1 MPPPNDID
9 PKSEQQT
16 HTPPALIEAVP
27 QGPMLRFRFVWRFIL
42 LLVLVGIAAILW
54 VESQTSLIQAHFLT
68 PYAQSLSYTLE
79 PGPSDSTHYPT
90 HGPFDVRLGYTQLP
104 QHMARLQSSG
114 MQIDAQARLS
124 DELQHYL
131 TFGLNLPYQEKTNT
145 GLEIRDK
152 QDEVIYRFKYPQWS
166 YKQFEDIPPIVWQS
180 LLFIED
186 RDALST
192 EHPYRN
198 PAIDWV
204 RFFKAAVFKTA
215 ELINIDTPAMGGST
229 LATQIEKYRHSDD
242 GITSSITEKLKQIA
256 SASVRIYQQGDE
268 TYPARQKLVLDYL
281 NTVPLSA
288 APGYGEING
297 LGDGL
302 KVWFDTNP
310 NEVNRLLLL
319 KNAKGEELIQQGLA
333 LRQVVALMIAHR
345 RPSDYLFRARN
356 ELESLSESYL
366 RLLARE
372 GYISTELRD
381 AALSVKLGFRQ
392 FSLNPAATPIPTNK
406 GVNLARTRL
415 TNLLGTRLYELDR
428 MDLSVR
434 TTLQGDLQESISYHL
449 RQLRDPAVAKANGLV
464 GEYLLQEGQAANL
477 RYSFTL
483 FEKTPDSNRVRVQTD
498 NTDQPFDI
506 NEGSK
511 LELGSTAKVRVL
523 ATYLE
528 IIAEI
533 WHRNR
538 SLSMEELRQSLR
550 SASDILSQWTLE
562 QMLVNPELTLTD
574 LLQVALQRR
583 YSASPAERFFTGGGM
598 HTFGNFKKEDNMK
611 QPTALESLQQSI
623 NLPFVRM
630 LREIVQYTN
639 AQSIVN
645 LKEVL
650 GNDQDPRRLELLNR
664 FIDRE
669 SQVFLSRFWTK
680 YRGKPADDRMEIF
693 LSGLQLTPGKL
704 AVIHRYLFPD
714 SDMASFE
721 AFMKQELPNYAW
733 GNKEIAK
740 LYGQYHRDKHNLQDQ
755 GYLARVHPLEL
766 WLLGYLLDQE
776 KNASGVLPSLHQ
788 TLEDSATERREIY
801 NWLLKSKAK
810 NKRDNRIRIA
820 LEVEAF
826 SDILRRWKKHGYP
839 FDHLVP
845 SLATALG
852 SSGDRPAA
860 LTELMGIIQ
869 NKGQRLPVYRIEK
882 LEFAVDTP
890 YEARLSIKPQA
901 PQQVM
906 DPAVAETLRYALSTV
921 VQNGT
926 GRRIKDIFKLTDN
939 SEMMV
944 GGKTGTGDNRLV
956 MIGPGGQRMKT
967 RALSRTA
974 TFVFFL
980 GDRHFGTLTAFVP
993 GDKASNYSFTSAL
1006 PVQVLKSMAPLIQ
1019 PYLLL
1024 ADESIAEEAKLEEE
1038 ILTEE
1043 GPLATEITPEPVPEE
1058 RAEQADSLRPD
1069 EVPAAQA
1076 DLSKP
1081 DETPAA
1087 QADLSKPDETPA
1099 AQADQSKPDE
1109 GPEEPSPGI
1118 FEKIEEDS
1126 PEEPETHY
1134 IEPTVNEP
1142 LEISATDSSD
1152 NIADENTDQ
1161 SSADIPGKTVEGQ
1174 TEEAPADNAQPAS
1187 NIDGDVSL

>member
-1 MPPPNDID
+1 MSSHHKIA
-9 PKSEQQT
+9 PKHDQQT
-16 HTPPALIEAVP
+16 PAAQTLIETVP
-27 QGPMLRFRFVWRFIL
+27 QGPLIRFRFVWCFLLLL
-42 LLVLVGIAAILW
+42 LLVGLALLVW
-54 VESQTSLIQAHFLT
+54 VESQTSIIQAHFLT
-68 PYAQSLSYTLE
+68 PYAKSLSYRLE

-90 HGPFDVRLGYTQLP
+90 HGPFDMRLGYTQLP
-104 QHMARLQSSG
+104 QHLARLQSSG

-124 DELQHYL
+124 NELQHYL
-131 TFGLNLPYQEKTNT
+131 SFGLNLPYREKTST
-145 GLEIRDK
+145 GLEIRDNH
-152 QDEVIYRFKYPQWS
+152 DDTIYRFNYPQWS
-166 YKQFEDIPPIVWQS
+166 YKHFEDIPPIVWQS

-186 RDALST
+186 REALST

-198 PAIDWV
+198 PAIDWA
-204 RFFKAAVFKTA
+204 RFLKAAVFKTA
-215 ELINIDTPAMGGST
+215 EMINIDTPAMGGST

-242 GITSSITEKLKQIA
+242 GITSSISEKLRQIA
-256 SASVRIYQQGDE
+256 SASVRIYQQGEE
-268 TYPARQKLVLDYL
+268 TYATRQRLVLDYL

-302 KVWFDTNP
+302 KVWFDTHA
-310 NEVNRLLLL
+310 NEVNRLLRLD
-319 KNAKGEELIQQGLA
+319 NAKGEELIQQGLA

-372 GYISTELRD
+372 GFISSELRD
-381 AALSVKLGFRQ
+381 AALSVKLNFRQ
-392 FSLNPAATPIPTNK
+392 FSLNPAATPIPSNK

-415 TNLLGTRLYELDR
+415 INLLGISLYQLDR

-434 TTLQGDLQESISYHL
+434 TTLHGDLQESISHHL
-449 RQLRDPAVAKANGLV
+449 RQLRDPAIAKANGLV

-483 FEKTPDSNRVRVQTD
+483 FEKTPNSNQVRVQTD

-511 LELGSTAKVRVL
+511 LELGSTAKLRVL

-533 WHRNR
+533 WHRHQ
-538 SLSMEELRQSLR
+538 SQSPEAQRQSLS
-550 SASDILSQWTLE
+550 SASDVLSQWTLE
-562 QMLVNPELTLTD
+562 QILNNPELTLTE
-574 LLQVALQRR
+574 LLHNALQRK
-583 YSASPAERFFTGGGM
+583 YSANPNERFFTGGGT
-598 HTFGNFKKEDNMK
+598 HTFGNFKKEDNQK

-630 LREIVQYTN
+630 LRDIVQYTN

-645 LKEVL
+645 QKEIL
-650 GNDQDPRRLELLNR
+650 GNDSDPRRLELLNR

-680 YRGKPADDRMEIF
+680 YRGKSAEDRLEIF

-714 SDMASFE
+714 SDLATFE
-721 AFMKQELPNYAW
+721 AFLRQELPNYAW
-733 GNKEIAK
+733 GQKEISQ

-801 NWLLKSKAK
+801 DWLLKSKAK

-882 LEFAVDTP
+882 LEFATDTP
-890 YEARLSIKPQA
+890 YEARLSIKPQDA
-901 PQQVM
+901 QQVM
-906 DPAVAETLRYALSTV
+906 DPEVAETLRYALSTV

-926 GRRIKDIFKLTDN
+926 GRRIKDIFKETDH
-939 SEMMV
+939 SEMMI

-1024 ADESIAEEAKLEEE
+1024 AEELTELAANQQTALPEDAQIETVGDAEPVESASVVEQNAELAVDKNTESSQTEHNEPATVQSTDTEPTEQNQQSSEQETDITPPENKEQTSLEQLEQ
-1038 ILTEE
+1038 LTEE
-1043 GPLATEITPEPVPEE
+1043 NSGQMNDDQSEDSSILDTEPVFSNSPESTPE
-1058 RAEQADSLRPD
+1058 
-1069 EVPAAQA
+1069 
-1076 DLSKP
+1076 
-1081 DETPAA
+1081 
-1087 QADLSKPDETPA
+1087 
-1099 AQADQSKPDE
+1099 
-1109 GPEEPSPGI
+1109 
-1118 FEKIEEDS
+1118 
-1126 PEEPETHY
+1126 
-1134 IEPTVNEP
+1134 
-1142 LEISATDSSD
+1142 
-1152 NIADENTDQ
+1152 ENTSDQ
-1161 SSADIPGKTVEGQ
+1161 AADPIPQ
-1174 TEEAPADNAQPAS
+1174 TE
-1187 NIDGDVSL
+1187 L